1 MNIRNAPAGTIRAA
15 LRYPAFRWLL
25 SALAVSQTG
34 DWLYNLALVVLVYD
48 RTHSPLW
55 AGVTTAARIV
65 PIVALG
71 PLGGVLADRFD
82 RRRIMIVS
90 DVTRMG
96 LMALLAA
103 VAAAGLPIL
112 LAPVLAALATA
123 AAAPYLPCVAAVT
136 PHVVGDADLPGAN
149 AARSAVT
156 GVSIIAGPALGGVL
170 LLLGSPALAFV
181 LNALTFGLSAL
192 AVLAV
197 RGPASGSAFRPAR
210 RPARPAGLR
219 RELAQGAAALRAHP
233 RALRLVGADITCSVL
248 YGTQTVLLLLV
259 SRRIGLG
266 VHGYGYLFAAV
277 GAGGLLGTTL
287 AGRAIRC
294 PHPRYVLAAAMT
306 AGGLPMLLL
315 AVVRWPAAAIFLTG
329 LTGAGALLVEI
340 LTETSLQRELD
351 DDVFGRAYGLALPA
365 SLGGIVAGTLIAPLL
380 VAALGG
386 SGALAAAGGA
396 VLAYALLILR
406 PVQHRGAADVAPS
419 MAGAVA
425 AR

>member
-1 MNIRNAPAGTIRAA
+1 
-15 LRYPAFRWLL
+15 
-25 SALAVSQTG
+25 
-34 DWLYNLALVVLVYD
+34 
-48 RTHSPLW
+48 
-55 AGVTTAARIV
+55 
-65 PIVALG
+65 
-71 PLGGVLADRFD
+71 
-82 RRRIMIVS
+82 
-90 DVTRMG
+90 VTRMG

-406 PVQHRGAADVAPS
+406 PVRHRGAADVAAPS

>member
-1 MNIRNAPAGTIRAA
+1 MNTSNAPAGTIRAA
-15 LRYPAFRWLL
+15 LRYPDFRRLL
-25 SALAVSQTG
+25 SALAVSQIG

-55 AGVTTAARIV
+55 AGATTAARIV

-71 PLGGVLADRFD
+71 PLGGLLADRFD
-82 RRRIMIVS
+82 RRRIMIFS

-96 LMALLAA
+96 LMVLLAA
-103 VAAAGLPIL
+103 VAAARLPIL
-112 LAPVLAALATA
+112 LAPVIAAMATA

-136 PHVVGDADLPGAN
+136 PRVVEDADLPSAN

-156 GVSIIAGPALGGVL
+156 GVSIIAGPVLGGVL
-170 LLLGSPALAFV
+170 LLLGSSAVAFA

-192 AVLAV
+192 AVLAI
-197 RGPASGSAFRPAR
+197 RDGAAFRSAR
-210 RPARPAGLR
+210 AAVRPAGLLG
-219 RELAQGAAALRAHP
+219 EIAQGAAALRAHP
-233 RALRLVGADITCSVL
+233 RALRLVGADITCSIL

-294 PHPRYVLAAAMT
+294 PHPRYVLAAAMV
-306 AGGLPMLLL
+306 AGGLPMVLL

-329 LTGAGALLVEI
+329 VTGVGALLVEI

-351 DDVFGRAYGLALPA
+351 EEVFGRAYGLALPA
-365 SLGGIVAGTLIAPLL
+365 SLGGIVAGSLIAPLL
-380 VAALGG
+380 TGALGG
-386 SGALAAAGGA
+386 SGALVAVGGTVLVYAAAM
-396 VLAYALLILR
+396 LR
-406 PVQHRGAADVAPS
+406 PAPDVSGATAASQPAI
-419 MAGAVA
+419 AGAVP